1 MHIFYRILVLVGL
14 IMVAISIS
22 FAFIN
27 PHSFC
32 GTGDAITIFF
42 FILFKFSFCYTK
54 VYAKL
59 NIARLDS
66 RKHRKGTLICR
77 LIKIKWKFLGMFLE
91 FMYGINA

>member
-1 MHIFYRILVLVGL
+1 MLFVFIHFRVAVLTFHIVPILL
-14 IMVAISIS
+14 
-22 FAFIN
+22 
-27 PHSFC
+27 
-32 GTGDAITIFF
+32 